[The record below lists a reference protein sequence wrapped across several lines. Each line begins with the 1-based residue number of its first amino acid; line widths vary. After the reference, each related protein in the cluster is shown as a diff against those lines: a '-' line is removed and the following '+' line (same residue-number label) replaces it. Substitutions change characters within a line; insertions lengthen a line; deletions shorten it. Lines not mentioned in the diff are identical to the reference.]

1 MIAIKNN
8 LKELGKLAFYLIP
21 IILLLAFI
29 GPVLVFFNFNS
40 TFFSNIIW
48 MKSVTIFM
56 ILMLFIGILCNAL
69 AERTKK

>member
-1 MIAIKNN
+1 MIVIKNN
-8 LKELGKLAFYLIP
+8 LKELGQLAFYLIP
-21 IILLLAFI
+21 ISLLLAFI

-48 MKSVTIFM
+48 MKSDTIFM
-56 ILMLFIGILCNAL
+56 ISMLFIGILCNAL

>member
-21 IILLLAFI
+21 ISLLLAII
-29 GPVLVFFNFNS
+29 GPVLVFLNFNS

>member
-1 MIAIKNN
+1 MIVIKNN
-8 LKELGKLAFYLIP
+8 LKELGQLAFYLIP
-21 IILLLAFI
+21 ISLLLAFI

-56 ILMLFIGILCNAL
+56 ISMLFIGILCNAL

>member
-21 IILLLAFI
+21 ISLLLVFI
-29 GPVLVFFNFNS
+29 GPILVFFNFNS

-56 ILMLFIGILCNAL
+56 ISMLFVGILCNAL

>member
-21 IILLLAFI
+21 ISLLLAFI
-29 GPVLVFFNFNS
+29 GPVMVFLNFNS

>member
-21 IILLLAFI
+21 ISLLLVFI

-56 ILMLFIGILCNAL
+56 ISMLFIGILCNAL